1 MVDGELWER
10 RPGGPW
16 RSVKTG
22 ERARLQRVM
31 EQTAARGV
39 SLRFGRFAETEY
51 VLTGVGEFP
60 DASTPADVV
69 AKRA

>member
-16 RSVKTG
+16 HSVRTG

-31 EQTAARGV
+31 EQYAARGV
-39 SLRFGRFAETEY
+39 SLRFGRFTEVEY
-51 VLTGVGEFP
+51 VLTGVGDFP
-60 DASTPADVV
+60 AAKTPADVV
-69 AKRA
+69 ARRA